1 MSTTEA
7 NVASASPPPPVTI
20 PSPPAKVK
28 EAPFTYRL
36 RRRIEEYA
44 LLARFDRPIGT
55 WLLLWPVLWALWIA
69 SNGEPEQKILIIFV
83 IGVVVMRAAGCIIN
97 DFADKD
103 IDPQVKRTRE
113 RPLAARRVSP
123 TEAMVLFVL
132 LLAIALLLVT
142 QLDPLTILLSLIGA
156 ALTLSYP
163 FVKRFFPLPQLYLG
177 ISFGGWGVPMA
188 FSAELGSLPRVA
200 WVLFMAAV
208 IWAVIYDTMY
218 AMVDREDDLKI
229 GVKSSAILF
238 ADMDRFIIGM
248 MQMMMLF
255 ALYLA
260 GRSMNF
266 GQWYYAGL
274 VAAGLFFLWQ
284 QWLIRKREPPNC
296 LRAFQN
302 NNYVGM
308 VIFVGIL
315 LDHLYGA

>member
-1 MSTTEA
+1 MNTEA
-7 NVASASPPPPVTI
+7 NVATGAPPVVK
-20 PSPPAKVK
+20 PAAAPKSK

-69 SNGEPEQKILIIFV
+69 GDGHPNEKVLIIFV
-83 IGVVVMRAAGCIIN
+83 IGVVIMRAAGCIIN

-103 IDPQVKRTRE
+103 IDPHLKRTRE
-113 RPLAARRVSP
+113 RPLAARRVAP
-123 TEAMVLFVL
+123 REAIVLFVL
-132 LLAIALLLVT
+132 MLAVALWLVL

-156 ALTLSYP
+156 VLTLSYP

-188 FSAELGSLPRVA
+188 FAAEMGTLPRVA

-218 AMVDREDDLKI
+218 AMVDREEDLKI

-238 ADMDRFIIGM
+238 ADMDRFIIAI
-248 MQMMMLF
+248 MQVMMLF

-260 GRSMNF
+260 GRSMQF
-266 GQWYYAGL
+266 GQWYYSGL
-274 VAAGLFFLWQ
+274 IAAGVLFLWQ
-284 QWLIRKREPPNC
+284 QWLIRKREPDKC

-315 LDHLYGA
+315 LDHLYRT